1 MHAMIGCMCVLLL
14 CRFLYSLGVRS
25 VGLEVSRL
33 IMSAD
38 FKSFTLLWEYL
49 TCEAEKLRANNSSSS
64 TGPDPLGG
72 PIGERLLL
80 IKGVGPTV
88 VSSLLSFASEA
99 TNVDLVARLLTHIRW
114 EETESDASVDGGSDG
129 GSDGVELNGRG
140 TSAATEANT
149 DGRIGES
156 LVMGGNAEPGQSLE
170 ASPPPPSSVSTAAL
184 PLQGRVVVFTGK
196 LKGCSRAQAQ
206 ELCKSLGV
214 MSYLIDCGSI
224 AETS

>member
-25 VGLEVSRL
+25 VGLEMSRL

-49 TCEAEKLRANNSSSS
+49 TCEAEKLRANNSSS

-99 TNVDLVARLLTHIRW
+99 TNVDLVARLLTYIRW
-114 EETESDASVDGGSDG
+114 EETETETSVDGGSDR
-129 GSDGVELNGRG
+129 VELDGRG
-140 TSAATEANT
+140 TSAATEADT

-156 LVMGGNAEPGQSLE
+156 FVMGGNAEPGQSRE

-206 ELCKSLGV
+206 ELCKSLGA
-214 MSYLIDCGSI
+214 M
-224 AETS
+224 

>member
-25 VGLEVSRL
+25 VGLEMSRL

-49 TCEAEKLRANNSSSS
+49 TCEAEKLRANNSSTSTS
-64 TGPDPLGG
+64 TGPDPLVV

-99 TNVDLVARLLTHIRW
+99 TNVDLVARLLTYIRW
-114 EETESDASVDGGSDG
+114 EETETEASVDGGSDR
-129 GSDGVELNGRG
+129 VELDGRG
-140 TSAATEANT
+140 TSAATEADT

-156 LVMGGNAEPGQSLE
+156 LVMGGNAEPGQSRE
-170 ASPPPPSSVSTAAL
+170 ASPPPPSSVSTVAL

-206 ELCKSLGV
+206 ELCKSLGA
-214 MSYLIDCGSI
+214 M
-224 AETS
+224 

>member
-1 MHAMIGCMCVLLL
+1 MHAMIGCMCVLFL

-64 TGPDPLGG
+64 TGPDPLVG

-114 EETESDASVDGGSDG
+114 EDTETEASVDEGSDG
-129 GSDGVELNGRG
+129 GSDRVELDGRG
-140 TSAATEANT
+140 TSAATEADT

-170 ASPPPPSSVSTAAL
+170 ASLPPTSSLSTSAL

-206 ELCKSLGV
+206 ELCKSLGA
-214 MSYLIDCGSI
+214 M
-224 AETS
+224 

>member
-1 MHAMIGCMCVLLL
+1 MCVLFL

-49 TCEAEKLRANNSSSS
+49 TCEAEKLRANNSSYS

-114 EETESDASVDGGSDG
+114 EETETEASVDGGSDR
-129 GSDGVELNGRG
+129 VELDGRG
-140 TSAATEANT
+140 TTEADT

-170 ASPPPPSSVSTAAL
+170 ASPPPPSSVSSAAL

-206 ELCKSLGV
+206 ELCKSLGA
-214 MSYLIDCGSI
+214 M
-224 AETS
+224 